1 MADFRKPVLLFDL
14 ALNFLHRTR
23 IDHDSHPSA
32 LSADDMV
39 VMALRVNQL
48 VVAAGTVLVYFLV
61 DLQALQERH
70 HPKYRRIIWCFSAD
84 FGSRLNFVERKRFLR
99 SKQRVKN
106 LEAILGNPHTVR
118 SQELDNRIHG
128 QLFQWRLVRVRVP
141 SHELLELTLRG
152 RRIQVSPGSQRDRDS
167 SPLAKERCST
177 AVVSR
182 AANCSW

>member
-48 VVAAGTVLVYFLV
+48 VVAAGTVQVYFLG

-84 FGSRLNFVERKRFLR
+84 FGSCLNFVERKRFLR

-106 LEAILGNPHTVR
+106 LEAILANPQKSRKSR
-118 SQELDNRIHG
+118 SDELIAG
-128 QLFQWRLVRVRVP
+128 
-141 SHELLELTLRG
+141 
-152 RRIQVSPGSQRDRDS
+152 
-167 SPLAKERCST
+167 
-177 AVVSR
+177 
-182 AANCSW
+182 